1 MAIDDRLRRDS
12 FRLEQRPFGN
22 VAVPLDERRYGP
34 APADHDIEQSPDLIC
49 DRAVVAVDAQK
60 VALVVR
66 LFGMA
71 GEMDFSDA
79 LDRKIGEI
87 PKRSKAMVGSRHEH
101 VVDVQQ

>member
-1 MAIDDRLRRDS
+1 MAVDDRLRRDS
-12 FRLEQRPFGN
+12 FRLEQRPYWD

-34 APADHDIEQSPDLIC
+34 APADHDIEQFPDRIC

-60 VALVVR
+60 VALVVG

-71 GEMDFSDA
+71 GEMDFSDV
-79 LDRKIGEI
+79 LERKIREI
-87 PKRSKAMVGSRHEH
+87 VKRGKAMVGSRNEH